1 MTDSEREF
9 ANRQL
14 IEGRDAVVRAV
25 AGLSGDQLHFKPQL
39 EGWSI
44 ADCIAHLAVAEDV
57 LFALVAKG
65 RPIPDGVA
73 LDPAKDSRF
82 AAAVVD
88 RSRKVAAPPG
98 VRPHGHF
105 ASPGEALA
113 HFCENRERTLAY
125 ARDCAQ
131 DLRRLFTPHPLFG
144 EIDCY
149 RCLLLLAL
157 HPARHAAQIEE
168 IKQHPEFPKA

>member
-9 ANRQL
+9 ATKQL
-14 IEGRDAVVRAV
+14 LEGRDAVVRAI
-25 AGLSGDQLHFKPQL
+25 ADLSDAQLQFKAQPDD
-39 EGWSI
+39 WSI
-44 ADCIAHLAVAEDV
+44 ADCVNHIALAED
-57 LFALVAKG
+57 LMFALVTN
-65 RPIPDGVA
+65 GVA
-73 LDPAKDSRF
+73 NPNGVPLDLAKDGRMV
-82 AAAVVD
+82 AAIVD
-88 RSRKVAAPPG
+88 RSRKVSAPPA

-105 ASPGEALA
+105 ASAAEAAVRFRDTRERALA
-113 HFCENRERTLAY
+113 YTRSCTE
-125 ARDCAQ
+125 
-131 DLRRLFTPHPLFG
+131 DLRRLFTRHPVLG

>member
-1 MTDSEREF
+1 MTDSERDF
-9 ANRQL
+9 ATKQL
-14 IEGRDAVVRAV
+14 HEGTDSVFRAI
-25 AGLSGDQLHFKPQL
+25 AGLTSAQLDFKPRP
-39 EGWSI
+39 EEWSI
-44 ADCIAHLAVAEDV
+44 ADCLEHLAVTENT

-65 RPIPDGVA
+65 APNPDGVP
-73 LDPAKDSRF
+73 LDPAKDGRF
-82 AAAVVD
+82 SAAVLD

-105 ASPGEALA
+105 ASTAEAVAHFREGRERALA
-113 HFCENRERTLAY
+113 YT
-125 ARDCAQ
+125 RDCKQ
-131 DLRRLFTPHPLFG
+131 DLRRLFTPHPLLG

-168 IKQHPEFPKA
+168 IKQHPQFPKM